1 MSNQHAHQQRFSD
14 LILFDPPFEEADFR
28 PFALDDLS
36 VPVVTRKNESTL
48 PSEERVRFINA
59 IQEMMRTGSYQSITV
74 IHANMRHN
82 MHGFMGRLGL
92 NRFLSWHRR
101 YLLAFEQELRK
112 VDAELTGAAVSD
124 LGIPYWRWPENGDF
138 PSWLLDVLPAFGSSG
153 PGSFIE
159 PREIGAGGALP
170 TIDEVDTILNDFPA
184 SFDRSRR
191 RFDGANEYEKFT
203 FCLEGWADGL
213 SAHNHVHEWVGGVM
227 NNTSYSPADPIFWL
241 HHCEIDRLW
250 WIWQQAHMNSHPSV
264 PRDQLQLTPW
274 TESNYYSVLDVT
286 SIGYIFDGNNP

>member
-1 MSNQHAHQQRFSD
+1 MSHQHTHQQRFSD
-14 LILFDPPFEEADFR
+14 LLLFDPPFGEVEFR
-28 PFALDDLS
+28 PFAVDALS
-36 VPVVTRKNESTL
+36 VSVVTRKNEFTL
-48 PSEERVRFINA
+48 PLEERTRFINA
-59 IQEMMRTGSYQSITV
+59 LREMMRTGSYQNIAV

-82 MHGFMGRLGL
+82 MHGSMGRLGL

-112 VDAELTGAAVSD
+112 VDADLTGAEVSD
-124 LGIPYWRWPENGDF
+124 LGIPYWRWSENPNF
-138 PSWLLDVLPAFGSSG
+138 PSWLLDVLPAFGSEG
-153 PGSFIE
+153 IGSDVE
-159 PREIGAGGALP
+159 AREIGANGALP
-170 TIDEVDTILNDFPA
+170 NINQVDEILTGFAA

-213 SAHNHVHEWVGGVM
+213 PAHNHVHVWVGGVM

-250 WIWQQAHMNSHPSV
+250 WIWQQTHPNSHPSV
-264 PRDQLQLTPW
+264 LRDQLQLTPW
-274 TESNYYSVLDVT
+274 TESNYYSVLDIA
-286 SIGYIFDGNNP
+286 SIGYAFESSIP

>member
-1 MSNQHAHQQRFSD
+1 
-14 LILFDPPFEEADFR
+14 
-28 PFALDDLS
+28 
-36 VPVVTRKNESTL
+36 
-48 PSEERVRFINA
+48 
-59 IQEMMRTGSYQSITV
+59 MMRRGIYQNIAV
-74 IHANMRHN
+74 IHANMDYA
-82 MHGFMGRLGL
+82 MHGFMRGRARLGL

-112 VDAELTGAAVSD
+112 VDAEITGAAVSD
-124 LGIPYWRWPENGDF
+124 LGLPYWRWPENGSF

-153 PGSFIE
+153 PGSNIE

-170 TIDEVDTILNDFPA
+170 TIEQVDEILNDFAA

-213 SAHNHVHEWVGGVM
+213 SAHNHVHAWVGGVM

-250 WIWQQAHMNSHPSV
+250 WIWQQAHVNSHPSV

-274 TESNYYSVLDVT
+274 TESNYYSVLDVA
-286 SIGYIFDGNNP
+286 SIGYIFDSNNP